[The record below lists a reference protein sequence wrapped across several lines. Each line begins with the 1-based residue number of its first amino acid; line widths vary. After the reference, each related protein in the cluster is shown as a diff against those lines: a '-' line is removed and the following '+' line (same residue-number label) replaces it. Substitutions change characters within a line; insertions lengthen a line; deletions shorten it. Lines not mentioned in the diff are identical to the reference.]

1 MLESIQGKLSFSRL
15 STHLSAYSRRRFVG
29 FCMLT
34 SMSTMAFTVNVYAE
48 TVDIRIATAYA
59 ADNFQTMN
67 LQQFANEVASATGAT
82 NTQVKMKVFAAGSLL
97 KPAEIFSGVVNEKA
111 EAGEVIMSSLAKE
124 IPVFGL
130 DSLPFTVR
138 GYEDARQLWQ
148 ASRAEVEKAL
158 AKRGLKL
165 LYSVPWPPQNLY
177 SKKPLSSLADFKG
190 MRMRSYNPASER
202 IAELSMATAV
212 PVQVIDLEKAIA
224 SDKLDVMITSSWTG
238 VETKAWSKMTY
249 YYQAHAWIPKNI
261 VFIRQKVFS
270 RLDAEAQKKMMDA
283 AQAAEKRGW
292 AMSRDSDAGFE
303 NQLRNNKIKVD
314 RVDALLR
321 NNLDRLGEQFVREWL
336 KTASNEEVAILLK
349 YTTERSMK

>member
-1 MLESIQGKLSFSRL
+1 M
-15 STHLSAYSRRRFVG
+15 
-29 FCMLT
+29 
-34 SMSTMAFTVNVYAE
+34 
-48 TVDIRIATAYA
+48 DIRIATAYA

-67 LQQFANEVASATGAT
+67 LQQFAKEVASATNG
-82 NTQVKMKVFAAGSLL
+82 QVKMTVFAAGSLL

-138 GYEDARQLWQ
+138 GYEDAHHLWQ
-148 ASRAEVEKAL
+148 ASRTEVEKAL

-202 IAELSMATAV
+202 IAELAMATAV

-238 VETKAWSKMTY
+238 VETKAWSRMVY

-261 VFIRQKVFS
+261 VFISQKVFS
-270 RLDAEAQKKMMDA
+270 RLDAGTQKKMMDA
-283 AQAAEKRGW
+283 AESAEKRGW

-303 NQLRNNKIKVD
+303 NQLRNNKIKID

>member
-1 MLESIQGKLSFSRL
+1 MMSDSMRNKLSFSCI
-15 STHLSAYSRRRFVG
+15 SAPSRKRFAG
-29 FCMLT
+29 IYMLVAAVIT
-34 SMSTMAFTVNVYAE
+34 TNAQAE
-48 TVDIRIATAYA
+48 AVDIRIATAYA

-67 LQQFANEVASATGAT
+67 LQQFAREVAGTSNG
-82 NTQVKMKVFAAGSLL
+82 QVKMTVFPAGSLL
-97 KPAEIFSGVVNEKA
+97 KPAEIFPGVISEKA

-138 GYEDARQLWQ
+138 GYEDAHNLWV
-148 ASRAEVEKAL
+148 ASKGEVEKAL

-202 IAELSMATAV
+202 IAQLAMATAV

-224 SDKLDVMITSSWTG
+224 SDKLDLMITSSWTG
-238 VETKAWSKMTY
+238 VETKAWSKMAY
-249 YYQAHAWIPKNI
+249 YYQANAWIPKNI
-261 VFIRQKVFS
+261 VFISQKVFS
-270 RLDAEAQKKMMDA
+270 KLAAETQKTMMDA

-292 AMSRDSDAGFE
+292 NMSRDSDAGFE

-336 KTASNEEVAILLK
+336 KTASSEEVSILLK